1 MIDFLNK
8 KGQLHK
14 VDIMRSKEEERA
26 AEETAKQH
34 NIPYENLAFR
44 PVQSKALELIPERD
58 AKRAMAAVIAQEGE
72 VVHVVLYDPEN
83 QDAKNI
89 IEDLKNRFKEVLVFV
104 VSRPS
109 LEKAWDAYPM
119 REGKKKI
126 SGSVDVSQ
134 KILQGLKEKIS
145 SISSLQ
151 NTISEVSE
159 QKDASIILEVLLA
172 GAVSL
177 DASDI
182 HVETQE
188 EAIRLR
194 LRIDG
199 ALYDIEKFDEHVYKL
214 LLSRIKLLSG
224 MKLNIHNVAQDGRF
238 SVGLGEY
245 DIQIRASVLPGEYG
259 ENIVL
264 RILDPESL
272 LSVEELGIREDLL
285 SQVKKQLARPNG
297 MVLTTG
303 PTGSGKTTTLYAF
316 LKKIQTAEIKIITI
330 EDPIEY
336 HLEGISQT
344 QVVPEKGYTFANGL
358 RSILRQDPDII
369 LVGEIRDLETADTA
383 LQASLTGHLVLSTL
397 HTNDA
402 AGVIPRLV
410 DIGASPATIGPA
422 LNMAIAQR
430 LVRKLCEVCVST
442 KKPTEKELAKLSEE
456 LGDKVKT
463 GVKIAEAK
471 GCDSCNNT
479 GYKGRVGIYE
489 IIVVTPEFEK
499 YILNNPSITEI
510 RDFAKEKGMTTL
522 KYDGFLKVLD
532 GVTTIEEVEKVTGE

>member
-8 KGQLHK
+8 KKQLHGI
-14 VDIMRSKEEERA
+14 DIIRSKEEERA

-44 PVQSKALELIPERD
+44 PVQSKALELVPERD

-72 VVHVVLYDPEN
+72 IVHVVLYDPEN

-89 IEDLKNRFKEVLVFV
+89 VEDLKKRFKEVLVFV

-109 LEKAWDAYPM
+109 LEKAWDAYPK
-119 REGKKKI
+119 REEKKEI
-126 SGSVDVSQ
+126 SRSVDVSQ

-172 GAVSL
+172 GAASL

-199 ALYDIEKFDEHVYKL
+199 ALYDIEKFDKHVYKL

-238 SVGLGEY
+238 SVSLGEY

-272 LSVEELGIREDLL
+272 LSIEKLGIREDLL
-285 SQVKKQLARPNG
+285 SQVKKQLAKPNG

-316 LKKIQTAEIKIITI
+316 LKKIQTTEIKIITI

-336 HLEGISQT
+336 HIDGISQT
-344 QVVPEKGYTFANGL
+344 QVVPEKGYTFASGL

-430 LVRKLCEVCVST
+430 LVRKLCKVCSTT

-463 GVKIAEAK
+463 DIKIAEAK

-532 GVTTIEEVEKVTGE
+532 GLTTIEEVERVTGE

>member
-8 KGQLHK
+8 KKQLHGI
-14 VDIMRSKEEERA
+14 DIIRSKEEERA
-26 AEETAKQH
+26 AEDIAKQH

-44 PVQSKALELIPERD
+44 PVQSKALELVPERD

-72 VVHVVLYDPEN
+72 IVHVVLYDPEN

-89 IEDLKNRFKEVLVFV
+89 VEDLKKRFKEVLVFV

-109 LEKAWDAYPM
+109 LEKAWDAYPK
-119 REGKKKI
+119 REGKKEI
-126 SGSVDVSQ
+126 SRSVDVSQ

-172 GAVSL
+172 GAASL

-199 ALYDIEKFDEHVYKL
+199 ALYDIEKFDKHVYKL

-238 SVGLGEY
+238 SVSLGEY

-272 LSVEELGIREDLL
+272 LSIEKLGIREDLL
-285 SQVKKQLARPNG
+285 SQVKKQLAKPNG

-316 LKKIQTAEIKIITI
+316 LKKIQTTEIKIITI

-336 HLEGISQT
+336 HIDGISQT
-344 QVVPEKGYTFANGL
+344 QVVPEKGYTFASGL

-430 LVRKLCEVCVST
+430 LVRKLCKVCSTT

-463 GVKIAEAK
+463 DIKIAEAK

-532 GVTTIEEVEKVTGE
+532 GLTTIEEVERVTGE